1 MAFTTGTATDYRD
14 LLDKLRLYAVSQGW
28 TAHEWAAG
36 TVAGG
41 GGRLIMEGPGA
52 GAGRRVFVS
61 IRTEA
66 DAVNALYSWRMRG
79 AAGYTAGAPEGGHPG
94 ELQQAVYLNLWQ
106 NAITYWFYVN
116 DRRIIVVAKT
126 STAYTSAYLGFF
138 LPWATPEQY
147 PFPLYI
153 AGDYFTS
160 ITWSGTRS
168 GRRMC
173 VDPGGEISGNT
184 INKSS
189 AWSRDAGGVWT
200 PVVNQEDTV
209 SNDDGFAPLS
219 AVAAMKIWPFG
230 ASFSGASTYETWQ
243 GSSATATNGALD
255 AIVPTRQGERFVW
268 PCMIVGNTEPSYG
281 VLDGI
286 NCIPGAGLSTEQN
299 VTASGKTF
307 RIFQNIQRSSGN
319 DFFAVE
325 QI

>member
-28 TAHEWAAG
+28 TAHEWVAG
-36 TVAGG
+36 TVAAG

-66 DAVNALYSWRMRG
+66 DPTNALYSWRMRG

-106 NAITYWFYVN
+106 NALTYWFYIN
-116 DRRIIVVAKT
+116 DRRIIIVAKT
-126 STAYTSAYLGFF
+126 STTYVSAHLGFF

-160 ITWSGTRS
+160 ITWSGNRS
-168 GRRMC
+168 ARRMC
-173 VDPGGEISGNT
+173 VDPGVEIAGGGLSRSSGWT
-184 INKSS
+184 
-189 AWSRDAGGVWT
+189 RDPGGVWT
-200 PVVNQEDTV
+200 PVGNQEDGT
-209 SNDDGFAPLS
+209 SNDDGY
-219 AVAAMKIWPFG
+219 AVLPNVAVMKIWPYG
-230 ASFSGASTYETWQ
+230 SGFSGTTDFETWN
-243 GSSATATNGALD
+243 GSTSTSTGGALD
-255 AIVPTRQGERFVW
+255 SIVATRQGERFVW
-268 PCMIVGNTEPSYG
+268 PCMIIGNAEPSYG

-286 NCIPGAGLSTEQN
+286 CCIPGTGLATEQN